1 VGCAFLGFFNNRQ
14 AKGETLD
21 VVFAARSVNHLI
33 EELMRLPGVGE
44 KTAQRLAFHLLKASK
59 KEAETLALAILSVKE
74 KIRRCSL
81 CHGITEDDPCSI
93 CGDPKRD
100 RTLLCVVEEPS
111 DIFAF
116 EKLREY
122 RGLYHVLGG
131 ALSPLEG
138 VGPED
143 LTIAQL
149 VARLKGEGV
158 QEVIIATNPN
168 LEGEATAMYLSKVL
182 KSLALKVTRLAHGL
196 PIGSALEYADE
207 VTLLKSLEGR
217 REL

>member
-1 VGCAFLGFFNNRQ
+1 VL
-14 AKGETLD
+14 
-21 VVFAARSVNHLI
+21 AARSVTQLI

-59 KEAETLALAILSVKE
+59 QEAEALAVAILAVKE
-74 KIRRCSL
+74 KIRRCSQ
-81 CHGITEDDPCSI
+81 CHGITEEDPCPI
-93 CGDPKRD
+93 CSDPKRD
-100 RTLLCVVEEPS
+100 RMLLCVVEEPA

-122 RGLYHVLGG
+122 HGLYHVLGG

-143 LTIAQL
+143 LTLPQL
-149 VARLKGEGV
+149 VARLQDREF
-158 QEVIIATNPN
+158 QEVIVATNPN
-168 LEGEATAMYLSKVL
+168 LEGEATAMYLSKIL
-182 KSLALKVTRLAHGL
+182 KPLSVKVTRLAHGL

>member
-1 VGCAFLGFFNNRQ
+1 
-14 AKGETLD
+14 
-21 VVFAARSVNHLI
+21 VFAARSVTQLI
-33 EELMRLPGVGE
+33 QELMRLPGVGE

-59 KEAETLALAILSVKE
+59 QEAEALALAILAVKQ
-74 KIRRCSL
+74 KIRRCSQ
-81 CHGITEDDPCSI
+81 CNGITEEEPCTICSDPR
-93 CGDPKRD
+93 RD
-100 RTLLCVVEEPS
+100 RLLLSVVEEPA

-122 RGLYHVLGG
+122 HGLYHVLGG

-138 VGPED
+138 IGPED
-143 LTIAQL
+143 LTIPQL
-149 VARLKGEGV
+149 IARLQGGEI
-158 QEVIIATNPN
+158 QEVIVATNPN

-182 KSLALKVTRLAHGL
+182 KPLAVKVTRLAHGL

>member
-1 VGCAFLGFFNNRQ
+1 VL
-14 AKGETLD
+14 
-21 VVFAARSVNHLI
+21 AARSVTQLI

-44 KTAQRLAFHLLKASK
+44 KTAQRLAFHLLKVPK
-59 KEAETLALAILSVKE
+59 QEAEALALSILAVKQ
-74 KIRRCSL
+74 KIHRCSQ
-81 CHGITEDDPCSI
+81 CFGITEEEPCLI
-93 CGDPKRD
+93 CTDPKRD
-100 RTLLCVVEEPS
+100 RMLLSVVEEAA

-143 LTIAQL
+143 LTIPQL
-149 VARLKGEGV
+149 LTRLRTGEIH
-158 QEVIIATNPN
+158 EVIIATNPN

-182 KSLALKVTRLAHGL
+182 KPLSVKVTRLAHGL

>member
-1 VGCAFLGFFNNRQ
+1 M
-14 AKGETLD
+14 
-21 VVFAARSVNHLI
+21 FAARSVTRLI

-59 KEAETLALAILSVKE
+59 QEAEALALAILSVKE
-74 KIRRCSL
+74 KIRRCSQ
-81 CHGITEDDPCSI
+81 CYGITEEDPCPI
-93 CGDPKRD
+93 CSDPKRD
-100 RTLLCVVEEPS
+100 RVLLSVVEEPA

-138 VGPED
+138 IGPED
-143 LTIAQL
+143 LTIPQL
-149 VARLKGEGV
+149 IRRLQEGEI
-158 QEVIIATNPN
+158 QEVIVATNPN

-182 KSLALKVTRLAHGL
+182 KPLSVKVTRLAHGL

>member
-1 VGCAFLGFFNNRQ
+1 M
-14 AKGETLD
+14 
-21 VVFAARSVNHLI
+21 I
-33 EELMRLPGVGE
+33 EQLMRLPGVGE
-44 KTAQRLAFHLLKASK
+44 KTAQRLAFHLLKVSK
-59 KEAETLALAILSVKE
+59 KETEALALAILAVKE
-74 KIRRCSL
+74 KIQRCTV
-81 CHGITEDDPCSI
+81 CGGITEEDPCPL

-100 RTLLCVVEEPS
+100 RALLCVVEEPA
-111 DIFAF
+111 DVFAL

-143 LTIAQL
+143 LSISPL
-149 VARLKGEGV
+149 LARVQTGEV
-158 QEVIIATNPN
+158 HEVILATNPN
-168 LEGEATAMYLSKVL
+168 LEGEATAMYLAKVL
-182 KSLALKVTRLAHGL
+182 KPTTVKVTRLAHGL
-196 PIGSALEYADE
+196 PIGGALEYADE

>member
-1 VGCAFLGFFNNRQ
+1 
-14 AKGETLD
+14 
-21 VVFAARSVNHLI
+21 VFAARSVTHLI

-59 KEAETLALAILSVKE
+59 NEAEALALAILSVKE

-81 CHGITEDDPCSI
+81 CHGITEEDPCPI

-100 RTLLCVVEEPS
+100 RTLLCVVEEAA

-122 RGLYHVLGG
+122 HGLYHVLGG

-143 LTIAQL
+143 LTIPQL
-149 VARLKGEGV
+149 IARLQGGDI
-158 QEVIIATNPN
+158 QEVIVATNPN

-182 KSLALKVTRLAHGL
+182 KPLASRVTRLAHGL
-196 PIGSALEYADE
+196 PIGGALEYADE

>member
-1 VGCAFLGFFNNRQ
+1 V
-14 AKGETLD
+14 T
-21 VVFAARSVNHLI
+21 HLI

-81 CHGITEDDPCSI
+81 CHGITEEDPCPI
-93 CGDPKRD
+93 CSDLMRD
-100 RTLLCVVEEPS
+100 QTLLCVVEEPA

-122 RGLYHVLGG
+122 HGLYHVLGG

-138 VGPED
+138 IGPED
-143 LTIAQL
+143 LTIPQL
-149 VARLKGEGV
+149 LARLQEGNI
-158 QEVIIATNPN
+158 QEVVVATNPN
-168 LEGEATAMYLSKVL
+168 LEGEATAMYLSRVL
-182 KSLALKVTRLAHGL
+182 KPLALKVTRLAHGL

>member
-1 VGCAFLGFFNNRQ
+1 VL
-14 AKGETLD
+14 
-21 VVFAARSVNHLI
+21 AARSVTQLI

-59 KEAETLALAILSVKE
+59 HEAEALAVAILAVKE
-74 KIRRCSL
+74 KIRRCSQ
-81 CHGITEDDPCSI
+81 CHGITEEDPCPI
-93 CGDPKRD
+93 CSDPKRD
-100 RTLLCVVEEPS
+100 RMLLCVVEEPA

-122 RGLYHVLGG
+122 HGLYHVLGG

-143 LTIAQL
+143 LTLPQL
-149 VARLKGEGV
+149 VARLQEGEI
-158 QEVIIATNPN
+158 QEVIVATNPN
-168 LEGEATAMYLSKVL
+168 LEGEATAMYLSKIL
-182 KSLALKVTRLAHGL
+182 KPLSVKVTRLAHGL

>member
-1 VGCAFLGFFNNRQ
+1 MY
-14 AKGETLD
+14 
-21 VVFAARSVNHLI
+21 AARSVTQLI

-44 KTAQRLAFHLLKASK
+44 KTAQRLAFHLLKTSK
-59 KEAETLALAILSVKE
+59 KEAEALALAILAVKE
-74 KIRRCSL
+74 RIRRCSL
-81 CHGITEDDPCSI
+81 CHGITEEDPCRL
-93 CGDPKRD
+93 CTDPQRD
-100 RTLLCVVEEPS
+100 RTLLCVVEEAA

-122 RGLYHVLGG
+122 RGVYHVLGG

-149 VARLKGEGV
+149 RGRLQQGEV
-158 QEVIIATNPN
+158 QEVIVATNPN
-168 LEGEATAMYLSKVL
+168 LEGEATAMYLAKVL
-182 KSLALKVTRLAHGL
+182 KPSAVKVTRLAHGL

>member
-1 VGCAFLGFFNNRQ
+1 VL
-14 AKGETLD
+14 
-21 VVFAARSVNHLI
+21 AARSVTQLI

-44 KTAQRLAFHLLKASK
+44 KTAQRLAFHLLKVPK
-59 KEAETLALAILSVKE
+59 QEAEALALSILAVKQ
-74 KIRRCSL
+74 KIRRCSQ
-81 CHGITEDDPCSI
+81 CFGITEEEPCLICSDPT
-93 CGDPKRD
+93 RD
-100 RTLLCVVEEPS
+100 RMLLNVVEEAA

-143 LTIAQL
+143 LTIPQL
-149 VARLKGEGV
+149 LTRLRTGEM

-182 KSLALKVTRLAHGL
+182 KPLSVKVTRLAHGL

>member
-1 VGCAFLGFFNNRQ
+1 
-14 AKGETLD
+14 
-21 VVFAARSVNHLI
+21 VFAARSVAQLI

-59 KEAETLALAILSVKE
+59 QEAEALALAILAVKE
-74 KIRRCSL
+74 KIRHCSH
-81 CHGITEDDPCSI
+81 CHGITEEDPCAI
-93 CGDPKRD
+93 CSDSKRD
-100 RTLLCVVEEPS
+100 RTLLSVVEEPA

-143 LTIAQL
+143 LTISQL
-149 VARLKGEGV
+149 VARLQGGEI
-158 QEVIIATNPN
+158 QEVIVATNPN

-182 KSLALKVTRLAHGL
+182 RPLSVKVTRLAHGL

>member
-1 VGCAFLGFFNNRQ
+1 
-14 AKGETLD
+14 
-21 VVFAARSVNHLI
+21 VFAARSVTQLI

-44 KTAQRLAFHLLKASK
+44 KTAQRLAFHMLKVPK
-59 KEAETLALAILSVKE
+59 QEAEALALSILAVKE
-74 KIRRCSL
+74 KIHRCSQ
-81 CHGITEDDPCSI
+81 CYGITEEEPCSI
-93 CGDPKRD
+93 CADPKRD
-100 RTLLCVVEEPS
+100 RTLLSVVEEAA

-143 LTIAQL
+143 LTIPQL
-149 VARLKGEGV
+149 LTRLRAGEI
-158 QEVIIATNPN
+158 QEVIVATNPN

-182 KSLALKVTRLAHGL
+182 RPLAVKVTRLAHGL

>member
-1 VGCAFLGFFNNRQ
+1 M
-14 AKGETLD
+14 
-21 VVFAARSVNHLI
+21 FAARSVTQLI

-59 KEAETLALAILSVKE
+59 QEAEALALSILSVKE

-81 CHGITEDDPCSI
+81 CYGITEEDPCHL
-93 CGDPKRD
+93 CTDPQRD
-100 RTLLCVVEEPS
+100 RTLLCVVEEAA

-122 RGLYHVLGG
+122 HGLYHVLGG

-149 VARLKGEGV
+149 RGRLQQGEV
-158 QEVIIATNPN
+158 QEVIVATNPN
-168 LEGEATAMYLSKVL
+168 LEGEATAMYLAKVL
-182 KSLALKVTRLAHGL
+182 KHSAVKVTRLAHGL

>member
-1 VGCAFLGFFNNRQ
+1 VL
-14 AKGETLD
+14 
-21 VVFAARSVNHLI
+21 VARSVTQLI

-44 KTAQRLAFHLLKASK
+44 KTAQRLAFHLLKVPK
-59 KEAETLALAILSVKE
+59 QEAEALALSILAVKQ
-74 KIRRCSL
+74 KIHRCSQ
-81 CHGITEDDPCSI
+81 CFGITEEEPCLI
-93 CGDPKRD
+93 CTDPKRD
-100 RTLLCVVEEPS
+100 RLLLSVVEEAA

-143 LTIAQL
+143 LTIPQL
-149 VARLKGEGV
+149 LTRLRTAV
-158 QEVIIATNPN
+158 IQEVIIATNPN

-182 KSLALKVTRLAHGL
+182 KPLSVKVTRLAHGL

>member
-1 VGCAFLGFFNNRQ
+1 ML
-14 AKGETLD
+14 
-21 VVFAARSVNHLI
+21 AARSVTQLI

-44 KTAQRLAFHLLKASK
+44 KTAQRLAFHLLKVPK
-59 KEAETLALAILSVKE
+59 QEAEALALSILAVKQ
-74 KIRRCSL
+74 KIHRCSQ
-81 CHGITEDDPCSI
+81 CFGITEEEPCLI
-93 CGDPKRD
+93 CTDPKRD
-100 RTLLCVVEEPS
+100 RMLLSVVEEAA

-143 LTIAQL
+143 LTILQL
-149 VARLKGEGV
+149 LTRLRIGEI

-182 KSLALKVTRLAHGL
+182 KPLSVKVTRLAHGL

>member
-1 VGCAFLGFFNNRQ
+1 VL
-14 AKGETLD
+14 
-21 VVFAARSVNHLI
+21 AANTVTRLI

-59 KEAETLALAILSVKE
+59 KEAEALALAILDVKE
-74 KIRRCSL
+74 KIQSCSQ
-81 CHGITEDDPCSI
+81 CHGITEEDPCAF
-93 CGDPKRD
+93 CADAKRD
-100 RTLLCVVEEPS
+100 RTLLCVVEEPA

-122 RGLYHVLGG
+122 RGLYHVLEG

-143 LTIAQL
+143 LTITQL
-149 VARLKGEGV
+149 VARLQQGEIR
-158 QEVIIATNPN
+158 EVIIATNPN

-182 KSLALKVTRLAHGL
+182 KPLAVKVTRLAHGL

-217 REL
+217 REM

>member
-1 VGCAFLGFFNNRQ
+1 M
-14 AKGETLD
+14 
-21 VVFAARSVNHLI
+21 FAARSVAQLI

-44 KTAQRLAFHLLKASK
+44 KTAQRLAFHLLKVPTQ
-59 KEAETLALAILSVKE
+59 EAEALALSILAVKE
-74 KIRRCSL
+74 RIHRCSQ
-81 CHGITEDDPCSI
+81 CYGITEEEPCPI
-93 CGDPKRD
+93 CRDPKRD
-100 RTLLCVVEEPS
+100 RMLLSVVEEAA

-143 LTIAQL
+143 LTIPQL
-149 VARLKGEGV
+149 LTRLRAGEI
-158 QEVIIATNPN
+158 QEVIVATNPN

-182 KSLALKVTRLAHGL
+182 KPLAVKVTRLAHGL

>member
-1 VGCAFLGFFNNRQ
+1 
-14 AKGETLD
+14 
-21 VVFAARSVNHLI
+21 VFAARSVTQLI

-44 KTAQRLAFHLLKASK
+44 KTAQRLAFHMLKVPK
-59 KEAETLALAILSVKE
+59 QEAEALALSILAVKE
-74 KIRRCSL
+74 KIHRCSQ
-81 CHGITEDDPCSI
+81 CHGITEEEPCSI
-93 CGDPKRD
+93 CTDPKRD
-100 RTLLCVVEEPS
+100 RTLLSVVEEAA

-143 LTIAQL
+143 LTIPQL
-149 VARLKGEGV
+149 VTRLRSGEI
-158 QEVIIATNPN
+158 QEVIVATNPN

-182 KSLALKVTRLAHGL
+182 RPLAVKVTRLAHGL

>member
-1 VGCAFLGFFNNRQ
+1 
-14 AKGETLD
+14 
-21 VVFAARSVNHLI
+21 
-33 EELMRLPGVGE
+33 VGE
-44 KTAQRLAFHLLKASK
+44 KTAQRLAFHLLKVPK
-59 KEAETLALAILSVKE
+59 QEAEALALSILAVKE
-74 KIRRCSL
+74 KIRRCSQ
-81 CHGITEDDPCSI
+81 CYGITEEEPCLI
-93 CGDPKRD
+93 CSDPKRD
-100 RTLLCVVEEPS
+100 RLLLSVVEEAA

-122 RGLYHVLGG
+122 HGLYHVLGG

-143 LTIAQL
+143 LTIPQL
-149 VARLKGEGV
+149 VARVRAGEI

-182 KSLALKVTRLAHGL
+182 KPLTVKVTRLAHGL

>member
-1 VGCAFLGFFNNRQ
+1 M
-14 AKGETLD
+14 
-21 VVFAARSVNHLI
+21 FAARSVTQLI

-59 KEAETLALAILSVKE
+59 QEAEALALAILAVKE
-74 KIRRCSL
+74 KIRRCTQ
-81 CHGITEDDPCSI
+81 CYGITEEDPCAI
-93 CGDPKRD
+93 CSDPKRD
-100 RTLLCVVEEPS
+100 RTLLSVVEEPA

-143 LTIAQL
+143 LTIPQL
-149 VARLKGEGV
+149 IRRLQAGEI
-158 QEVIIATNPN
+158 QEVIVATNPN

-182 KSLALKVTRLAHGL
+182 KPSSAKVTRLAHGL

>member
-1 VGCAFLGFFNNRQ
+1 VL
-14 AKGETLD
+14 
-21 VVFAARSVNHLI
+21 AARSVTELI

-44 KTAQRLAFHLLKASK
+44 KTAQRLAFHLLKVPK
-59 KEAETLALAILSVKE
+59 QEAEALALAILAVKE
-74 KIRRCSL
+74 KIRRCSQ
-81 CHGITEDDPCSI
+81 CYGITEEEPCPI
-93 CGDPKRD
+93 CRDPKRE
-100 RTLLCVVEEPS
+100 RTLLSVVEEAA

-131 ALSPLEG
+131 AG

-143 LTIAQL
+143 LTIPQL
-149 VARLKGEGV
+149 LMRLRTGEI
-158 QEVIIATNPN
+158 QEVIVATNPN

-182 KSLALKVTRLAHGL
+182 KPLAVKVTRLAHGL

>member
-1 VGCAFLGFFNNRQ
+1 VAQ
-14 AKGETLD
+14 
-21 VVFAARSVNHLI
+21 LI

-59 KEAETLALAILSVKE
+59 QEAEALALAIVAVKD
-74 KIRRCSL
+74 KIRRCSQ
-81 CHGITEDDPCSI
+81 CYGITEEDPCPI
-93 CGDPKRD
+93 CSDPKRD
-100 RTLLCVVEEPS
+100 RMLLSVVEEPA

-143 LTIAQL
+143 LTISQL
-149 VARLKGEGV
+149 IRRLQEGDI
-158 QEVIIATNPN
+158 QEVIVATNPN

-182 KSLALKVTRLAHGL
+182 KPLSVKVTRLAHGL

>member
-1 VGCAFLGFFNNRQ
+1 
-14 AKGETLD
+14 
-21 VVFAARSVNHLI
+21 VFAARSVTQLI

-44 KTAQRLAFHLLKASK
+44 KTAQRLAFHLLKTSK
-59 KEAETLALAILSVKE
+59 QEADALALAILAVKE
-74 KIRRCSL
+74 KIRRCSQ
-81 CHGITEDDPCSI
+81 CYGITEQDLCPICS
-93 CGDPKRD
+93 DPKRD
-100 RTLLCVVEEPS
+100 RTLLSVVEEPA

-138 VGPED
+138 IGPED
-143 LTIAQL
+143 LTITQL
-149 VARLKGEGV
+149 FTRLHQGEI
-158 QEVIIATNPN
+158 QEVIVATNPN

-182 KSLALKVTRLAHGL
+182 KPLSVKVTRLAHGL

>member
-1 VGCAFLGFFNNRQ
+1 MLAV
-14 AKGETLD
+14 
-21 VVFAARSVNHLI
+21 RSVTQLI

-44 KTAQRLAFHLLKASK
+44 KTAQRLAFHLLKTSK
-59 KEAETLALAILSVKE
+59 KEAEALALAILSVKE

-81 CHGITEDDPCSI
+81 CYGITEEDPCHL
-93 CGDPKRD
+93 CTDPQRD
-100 RTLLCVVEEPS
+100 QTLLCVVEEAA

-149 VARLKGEGV
+149 RGRLQQGEV
-158 QEVIIATNPN
+158 QEVIVATNPN
-168 LEGEATAMYLSKVL
+168 LEGEATAMYLAKVL
-182 KSLALKVTRLAHGL
+182 KPGTVKVTRLAHGL

>member
-1 VGCAFLGFFNNRQ
+1 VL
-14 AKGETLD
+14 
-21 VVFAARSVNHLI
+21 AARSVTQLI

-44 KTAQRLAFHLLKASK
+44 KTAQRLAFHLLKVPK
-59 KEAETLALAILSVKE
+59 PEAEALALSILAVKE
-74 KIRRCSL
+74 KIRRCSQ
-81 CHGITEDDPCSI
+81 CYGITEAEPCQI
-93 CGDPKRD
+93 CSDPKRD
-100 RTLLCVVEEPS
+100 RSLLSVVEEAA

-143 LTIAQL
+143 LMIPQL
-149 VARLKGEGV
+149 LTRLQSGEI
-158 QEVIIATNPN
+158 QEVIVATNPN
-168 LEGEATAMYLSKVL
+168 LEGEATAMYLAKVL
-182 KSLALKVTRLAHGL
+182 KPLAVKVTRLAHGL

>member
-1 VGCAFLGFFNNRQ
+1 
-14 AKGETLD
+14 
-21 VVFAARSVNHLI
+21 VFAARAVTQLI

-59 KEAETLALAILSVKE
+59 PEAEALALAILTVKE
-74 KIRRCSL
+74 KIRRCSR
-81 CHGITEDDPCSI
+81 CYGITEEDPCLI
-93 CGDPKRD
+93 CSDPKRD
-100 RTLLCVVEEPS
+100 GALLCVVEDPA

-149 VARLKGEGV
+149 LARLREERI
-158 QEVIIATNPN
+158 QEVIVATNPN

-182 KSLALKVTRLAHGL
+182 KSLSLKVTRLAHGL

>member
-1 VGCAFLGFFNNRQ
+1 ML
-14 AKGETLD
+14 
-21 VVFAARSVNHLI
+21 AARSVTYLI

-44 KTAQRLAFHLLKASK
+44 KTAQRLAFHLLKVSK
-59 KEAETLALAILSVKE
+59 KEAEALAAAIFSVKE

-81 CHGITEDDPCSI
+81 CHGITEEDPCPI
-93 CGDPKRD
+93 CSDLTRD
-100 RTLLCVVEEPS
+100 RAVLCVVEEPS

-143 LTIAQL
+143 LSISQL
-149 VARLKGEGV
+149 LARLQGGDI

-182 KSLALKVTRLAHGL
+182 KPLVLKTTRLAHGL
-196 PIGSALEYADE
+196 PIGSVLEYADE

>member
-1 VGCAFLGFFNNRQ
+1 M
-14 AKGETLD
+14 
-21 VVFAARSVNHLI
+21 FAARSVTQLI

-44 KTAQRLAFHLLKASK
+44 KTAQRLTFHILKVSK
-59 KEAETLALAILSVKE
+59 QEAEALGLAILAVKE
-74 KIRRCSL
+74 KIRRCSQ
-81 CHGITEDDPCSI
+81 CYGITEDDPCPI
-93 CGDPKRD
+93 CCDPKRD
-100 RTLLCVVEEPS
+100 HMLLSVVEEPA

-122 RGLYHVLGG
+122 HGLYHVLGG

-138 VGPED
+138 IGPEN

-149 VARLKGEGV
+149 IERLQEGKI
-158 QEVIIATNPN
+158 QEVIVATNPN

-182 KSLALKVTRLAHGL
+182 KPLAVKVTRLAHGL
-196 PIGSALEYADE
+196 PVGSALEYADE

>member
-1 VGCAFLGFFNNRQ
+1 M
-14 AKGETLD
+14 
-21 VVFAARSVNHLI
+21 FATRSVTQLI

-44 KTAQRLAFHLLKASK
+44 KTAQRLAFHLLKTSK
-59 KEAETLALAILSVKE
+59 HEAEALAMSILAVKE
-74 KIRRCSL
+74 KIRRCSQ
-81 CHGITEDDPCSI
+81 CFGITEADLCPICS
-93 CGDPKRD
+93 DPKRD
-100 RTLLCVVEEPS
+100 RTLLSVVEEPR

-138 VGPED
+138 IGPED
-143 LTIAQL
+143 LTIPQL
-149 VARLKGEGV
+149 LTRLRAGETE
-158 QEVIIATNPN
+158 EVIVATNPN

-182 KSLALKVTRLAHGL
+182 KPLAVRVTRLAHGL

>member
-1 VGCAFLGFFNNRQ
+1 M
-14 AKGETLD
+14 
-21 VVFAARSVNHLI
+21 FAAHSVTHLI

-59 KEAETLALAILSVKE
+59 KEAEALALAIIEVKE
-74 KIRRCSL
+74 KIQRCSL
-81 CHGITEDDPCSI
+81 CYGITEDDPCAI
-93 CGDPKRD
+93 CRDPKRD
-100 RTLLCVVEEPS
+100 CAVVCVVEEPA
-111 DIFAF
+111 DIFAI

-122 RGLYHVLGG
+122 QGLYHVLGG

-138 VGPED
+138 IGPED
-143 LTIAQL
+143 LTISQL
-149 VARLKGEGV
+149 ATRLRGGAI
-158 QEVIIATNPN
+158 QEVIVATNPN
-168 LEGEATAMYLSKVL
+168 LEGEATAMYLAKVL
-182 KSLALKVTRLAHGL
+182 RPIVHRVTRLAHGL

>member
-1 VGCAFLGFFNNRQ
+1 VL
-14 AKGETLD
+14 
-21 VVFAARSVNHLI
+21 AARSVTQLI

-44 KTAQRLAFHLLKASK
+44 KTAQRLAFHLLKVPK
-59 KEAETLALAILSVKE
+59 QEAEALALSILAVKQ
-74 KIRRCSL
+74 KIHRFSQCF
-81 CHGITEDDPCSI
+81 GITEEEPCLI
-93 CGDPKRD
+93 CTDPKRD
-100 RTLLCVVEEPS
+100 RMLLSVVEEAA

-143 LTIAQL
+143 LSIPQL
-149 VARLKGEGV
+149 LTRLRTGEIH
-158 QEVIIATNPN
+158 EVIIATNPN

-182 KSLALKVTRLAHGL
+182 KPLVVKVTRLAHGL

>member
-1 VGCAFLGFFNNRQ
+1 ML
-14 AKGETLD
+14 
-21 VVFAARSVNHLI
+21 AARSVTQLI

-44 KTAQRLAFHLLKASK
+44 KTAQRLAFHLLKVPK
-59 KEAETLALAILSVKE
+59 QEAEALALSILAVKQ
-74 KIRRCSL
+74 KIHRCSQ
-81 CHGITEDDPCSI
+81 CFGITEEEPCLI
-93 CGDPKRD
+93 CTDPKRD
-100 RTLLCVVEEPS
+100 RMLLSVVEEAA

-143 LTIAQL
+143 LTIPQL
-149 VARLKGEGV
+149 LTRLRTGEI

-182 KSLALKVTRLAHGL
+182 KPLSVKVTRLAHGL

>member
-1 VGCAFLGFFNNRQ
+1 
-14 AKGETLD
+14 
-21 VVFAARSVNHLI
+21 LI

-44 KTAQRLAFHLLKASK
+44 KTAQRLAFHLLKIPK
-59 KEAETLALAILSVKE
+59 PEAEALALSILAVKE
-74 KIRRCSL
+74 KIHRCSQ
-81 CHGITEDDPCSI
+81 CNGITEEEPCLI
-93 CGDPKRD
+93 CSDPKRD
-100 RTLLCVVEEPS
+100 RMLLSVVEEAA

-138 VGPED
+138 IGPED

-149 VARLKGEGV
+149 LTRLRTGEI

-168 LEGEATAMYLSKVL
+168 LEGEATAMYLSKIL
-182 KSLALKVTRLAHGL
+182 KPLAVKVTRLAHGL

>member
-1 VGCAFLGFFNNRQ
+1 ML
-14 AKGETLD
+14 
-21 VVFAARSVNHLI
+21 AARSVTKLI

-59 KEAETLALAILSVKE
+59 PEAEALALAILAVKE
-74 KIRRCSL
+74 RIRRCSQ
-81 CHGITEDDPCSI
+81 CYGITEEDPCAI
-93 CGDPKRD
+93 CSDPKRD
-100 RTLLCVVEEPS
+100 RMLLCVVEEPA

-143 LTIAQL
+143 LTIPQL
-149 VARLKGEGV
+149 LARLRGGEI
-158 QEVIIATNPN
+158 QEVIVATNPN

-182 KSLALKVTRLAHGL
+182 KPLSVRVTRLAHGL

>member
-1 VGCAFLGFFNNRQ
+1 
-14 AKGETLD
+14 
-21 VVFAARSVNHLI
+21 VFAARSMTQLI

-44 KTAQRLAFHLLKASK
+44 KTAQRLAFHLLKVPK
-59 KEAETLALAILSVKE
+59 QEAEALALAILAVKE
-74 KIRRCSL
+74 KIHRCSQ
-81 CHGITEDDPCSI
+81 CYGITEADPCAI
-93 CGDPKRD
+93 CSDPKRD
-100 RTLLCVVEEPS
+100 RMLLSVVEEAV
-111 DIFAF
+111 DIFAL

-138 VGPED
+138 VGPEA
-143 LTIAQL
+143 LTISQL
-149 VARLKGEGV
+149 ITRLQEGAI
-158 QEVIIATNPN
+158 QEVIVATNPN

-182 KSLALKVTRLAHGL
+182 KPLAVKVTRLAHGL